1 MAGGTGRGRL
11 ATRRSRDVIRS
22 RAGKHR
28 PWGGERSGS
37 GKEGERWRNGRQG
50 QLRLP
55 EEEGAEALFF
65 LSLPPFRGKKG
76 RPDFDSIISS
86 CTAYF
91 WLFRFVVPP
100 SSPLSA
106 LLLHPSAQQH
116 TSLTCNKCPVQPEA
130 PHFLSR
136 TFFTTTQAVHYG
148 DTLEIALTGPRV
160 LCSCKY
166 TTKGKLLKLSASIPL
181 CRWSVSVVR

>member
-1 MAGGTGRGRL
+1 MGRRKKRQREGRREVEKRETRAAEITRGGGS
-11 ATRRSRDVIRS
+11 RS
-22 RAGKHR
+22 A
-28 PWGGERSGS
+28 
-37 GKEGERWRNGRQG
+37 
-50 QLRLP
+50 
-55 EEEGAEALFF
+55 FF

-91 WLFRFVVPP
+91 WLFRFVVLP
-100 SSPLSA
+100 SSPLAA